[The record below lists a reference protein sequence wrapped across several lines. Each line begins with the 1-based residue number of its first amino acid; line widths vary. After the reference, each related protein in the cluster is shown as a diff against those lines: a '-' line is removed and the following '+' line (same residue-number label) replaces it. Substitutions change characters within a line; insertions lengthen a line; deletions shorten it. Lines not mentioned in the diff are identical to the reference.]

1 MVWKTIRARIKGGEA
16 SPAPPLGPSLA
27 QLGLDVNK
35 VISEINELTGD
46 YKGMEVTINVHVNTE
61 TKEYRIEVKSPPT
74 SALLLKLAG
83 AGKPSGDPAHNKV
96 GEISLENVIKVA
108 LMKKNSLTAKT
119 LKKAVKT
126 VLSTAATIGLTVEG
140 KEPKEVIR
148 EVEEGRYDDI
158 LLKYED
164 EWKKGR

>member
-1 MVWKTIRARIKGGEA
+1 MTWKTVRARIKGGEA
-16 SPAPPLGPSLA
+16 TPAPPLGPSLT

-35 VISEINELTGD
+35 VISEINELTKD
-46 YKGMEVTINVHVNTE
+46 YKGMEVTVNVHVNTE

-83 AGKPSGDPAHNKV
+83 AEKPSGDPAHSKV
-96 GEISLENVIKVA
+96 GDITFENVVKVA
-108 LMKKNSLTAKT
+108 LMKKDSLTAKT

-140 KEPKEVIR
+140 KEPKEVVK